1 MRVEII
7 RKELTKWTNPLEI
20 LRWEREKKRDA
31 WISQVEVLYI
41 KKKKRDKNK
50 KKGEPVLVG
59 QEERRSGLA
68 DKRRK
73 QQGESIKTS
82 LDLKR
87 QVKAEKGNPFSLHT
101 SRTLLDDAQMW

>member
-1 MRVEII
+1 M
-7 RKELTKWTNPLEI
+7 
-20 LRWEREKKRDA
+20 
-31 WISQVEVLYI
+31 
-41 KKKKRDKNK
+41 
-50 KKGEPVLVG
+50 G

-101 SRTLLDDAQMW
+101 SRTLLDDAQM